1 MFMNWMCYLLI
12 YCGMCYLVF
21 ICIYVYNMWKGK
33 DIIDEERK
41 VKIMFFIVVPP
52 LLPILFPVFFI
63 SDRISKRK
71 ETIRNREEEQKENEL
86 KAKIGLRPDENYMC
100 FSHMGGA
107 GVIKCADCGYEEK
120 ITSFTHGAYSCTIGR
135 QCPSCY
141 AFVYEYNE
149 SEKYHTFGK
158 ATEDF
163 VCEHCGTTVRKKEE
177 SIFKGNDNPLFC
189 PKCHSARLHYHMVYI
204 T

>member
-1 MFMNWMCYLLI
+1 
-12 YCGMCYLVF
+12 
-21 ICIYVYNMWKGK
+21 MWKGK
-33 DIIDEERK
+33 DIIDEEPK

-71 ETIRNREEEQKENEL
+71 ETIRNREEEQKKNEL

-100 FSHMGGA
+100 FSHMGGT
-107 GVIKCADCGYEEK
+107 GIIKCADCGYEEK
-120 ITSFTHGAYSCTIGR
+120 ITSFTHGSYSCTIGR
-135 QCPSCY
+135 QCPNCY

-149 SEKYHTFGK
+149 SEEYHTFGEAK
-158 ATEDF
+158 EDF
-163 VCEHCGTTVRKKEE
+163 VCKHCGAVVRKKEE
-177 SIFKGNDNPLFC
+177 SIFKGNDDPLFC
-189 PKCHSARLHYHMVYI
+189 PKCHSVRLRYRMIYI

>member
-1 MFMNWMCYLLI
+1 MNWMCYLLI

-33 DIIDEERK
+33 DIIDEEPK

-71 ETIRNREEEQKENEL
+71 ETIRNREEEQKKNEL

-120 ITSFTHGAYSCTIGR
+120 ITSFTHGFYSCTIGR
-135 QCPSCY
+135 QCPNCH

-177 SIFKGNDNPLFC
+177 SIFKGNDDPLFC

>member
-1 MFMNWMCYLLI
+1 
-12 YCGMCYLVF
+12 
-21 ICIYVYNMWKGK
+21 MWKGK
-33 DIIDEERK
+33 DIIDEEPK
-41 VKIMFFIVVPP
+41 LKIMFFIVVPP

-71 ETIRNREEEQKENEL
+71 ETIRNREEEQKKNEL

-120 ITSFTHGAYSCTIGR
+120 ITCFTHGAYSCTIGR

-149 SEKYHTFGK
+149 SEEYHTFGE
-158 ATEDF
+158 AEEDF
-163 VCEHCGTTVRKKEE
+163 VCKHCGTTVRKKEE
-177 SIFKGNDNPLFC
+177 SIFKGNDDPLFC

>member
-1 MFMNWMCYLLI
+1 
-12 YCGMCYLVF
+12 
-21 ICIYVYNMWKGK
+21 MWKGK
-33 DIIDEERK
+33 DIIDEEPK

-52 LLPILFPVFFI
+52 LLPIMFPVFII

-107 GVIKCADCGYEEK
+107 GVIKCTDCGYEEI
-120 ITSFTHGAYSCTIGR
+120 ITSFTHGSYSCTIGR
-135 QCPSCY
+135 QCPNCY

-177 SIFKGNDNPLFC
+177 SIFKGNDDPLFC

>member
-1 MFMNWMCYLLI
+1 
-12 YCGMCYLVF
+12 
-21 ICIYVYNMWKGK
+21 MWKGK
-33 DIIDEERK
+33 DIIEEEPK
-41 VKIMFFIVVPP
+41 VKIMFFLVVPP
-52 LLPILFPVFFI
+52 LLPIMFPMFII

-71 ETIRNREEEQKENEL
+71 ETIRNREEEQKKNEL

-163 VCEHCGTTVRKKEE
+163 VCEHCGTTVRKKEK
-177 SIFKGNDNPLFC
+177 SIFKGNDDPLFC

>member
-1 MFMNWMCYLLI
+1 
-12 YCGMCYLVF
+12 
-21 ICIYVYNMWKGK
+21 MWKGK
-33 DIIDEERK
+33 DIIDEEPK
-41 VKIMFFIVVPP
+41 VKIMFFLVVPP

-71 ETIRNREEEQKENEL
+71 ETIRNREEEQKKNEL

-120 ITSFTHGAYSCTIGR
+120 ITSFTHGSYSCTIGR
-135 QCPSCY
+135 QCPNCY

-177 SIFKGNDNPLFC
+177 SIFKGNDDPLFC

-204 T
+204 TEIFCQDIRHINNEEEGD